1 MVCRFCGAEL
11 KNGGRF
17 CVNCGAPVDTVN
29 AMPGQNGPAQQ
40 GMPQYNNVPPGN
52 AVYLAPNRGGF
63 GNTPKK
69 KKSPVP
75 FIIIGAA
82 VLVVIIGI
90 VVVSSIIREK
100 RRADIYNDYINN
112 LHTKDELDQMMQ
124 EYENEETPEKKSIGG
139 TMVENVIDSYNGEGA
154 EDDEEFQEK
163 LKNSS
168 SPWFKDPG
176 DE

>member
-1 MVCRFCGAEL
+1 MICRCCGAEL
-11 KNGGRF
+11 TNGGRF
-17 CVNCGAPVDTVN
+17 CVSCGAPVDTVN
-29 AMPGQNGPAQQ
+29 AMPGQYSQVPQ
-40 GMPQYNNVPPGN
+40 GI
-52 AVYLAPNRGGF
+52 
-63 GNTPKK
+63 KK

-82 VLVVIIGI
+82 VLAVIIGI
-90 VVVSSIIREK
+90 VVVSAIIREK
-100 RRADIYNDYINN
+100 RRAEIYNNYINN
-112 LHTKDELDQMMQ
+112 FHTKEEVYQMMQ
-124 EYENEETPEKKSIGG
+124 EYENEETPETKSIGG
-139 TMVENVIDSYNGEGA
+139 TMVEGVINSYNGEGY